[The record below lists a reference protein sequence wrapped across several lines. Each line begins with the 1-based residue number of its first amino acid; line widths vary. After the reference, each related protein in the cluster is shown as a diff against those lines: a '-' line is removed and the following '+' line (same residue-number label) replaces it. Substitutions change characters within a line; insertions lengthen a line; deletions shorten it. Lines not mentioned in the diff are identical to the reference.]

1 MLQGRKVK
9 ERQKDIN
16 EGGVQEGVK
25 LCACSWEE

>member
-9 ERQKDIN
+9 EMRKDMN

-25 LCACSWEE
+25 LYTCS